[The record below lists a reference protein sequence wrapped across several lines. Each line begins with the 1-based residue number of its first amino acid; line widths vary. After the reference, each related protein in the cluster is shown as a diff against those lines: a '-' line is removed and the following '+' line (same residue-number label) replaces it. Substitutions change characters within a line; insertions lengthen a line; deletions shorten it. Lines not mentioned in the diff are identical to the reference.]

1 MLNKT
6 SLTRSYL
13 TSLTLASA
21 HPSGA
26 LFDASIYSNGCLL
39 PVGFLK
45 VTLFLQKISI
55 GPLKSTTWRRQTSCK
70 YCIPKLDSSKYL
82 SAKDNQFYCRMKC
95 SKNTQHK
102 GGEKKVHYFKKQTF
116 SSVSFFY
123 VSFFSISKVLFS
135 ICSSF
140 F

>member
-6 SLTRSYL
+6 GLTRSFL

-102 GGEKKVHYFKKQTF
+102 GGEKKVHYFKNKLSPQFHFFTF
-116 SSVSFFY
+116 HFFPSVRFCF
-123 VSFFSISKVLFS
+123 
-135 ICSSF
+135 
-140 F
+140 